1 MTSRRE
7 FLVLACGAAS
17 LTAVTTV
24 GAQVDPNQAEL
35 RKAALQEALRKVTG
49 DAQVRRG
56 RVKLDIPPLVDNGNA
71 VPLAV
76 TVESPMTSADH
87 VKAIHIFTE
96 KNPQPYVLSAY
107 LGPRA
112 ARAYVAT
119 RVRIADSGTVTAIAE
134 LSDGSFWSGSAEV
147 VVTLSACLEEGLI

>member
-1 MTSRRE
+1 MTTRRE

-17 LTAVTTV
+17 ITTATTV
-24 GAQVDPNQAEL
+24 EAQIDPNQQAL
-35 RKAALQEALRKVTG
+35 RKAAMQEALRKMVG

-56 RVKLDIPPLVDNGNA
+56 RVKLELPPLVDNGNA

-76 TVESPMTSADH
+76 KVESPMTSPDH
-87 VKAIHIFTE
+87 VKAIHVFTE
-96 KNPQPYVLSAY
+96 KNPLPDVVSVY

-112 ARAYVAT
+112 GRAGIAT
-119 RVRIADSGTVTAIAE
+119 RIRIADTQTVTAIAQ
-134 LSDGSFWSGSAEV
+134 LSDGSFWSDSADV